1 MDSRASNLS
10 NLSSEKYGYDF
21 VVATTQA
28 SINSDLRLFLSEED
42 QPGNPTIMI
51 GLEEL
56 LTLTDDSRVEKLFG
70 ARFTVGI
77 KMQLGLPPGI
87 APTDLLPIIS
97 LGQNVTVVQLKPPNG
112 WVPDGKWNVW
122 SQPYG
127 DPWYVQTKVN
137 LTMASLNE
145 QLDTP
150 YLNEHPRIKERLK
163 EALGNLSGTAFSLQQ
178 LLIDLDSAYLETVPT
193 FKGIDDP
200 DALDVLRNYFV
211 KIYSNHAQNR
221 LPLVSSSLKLTA
233 FEREVNPPIGSSGAT
248 TLNYFFDWNWVLPK
262 DIDNMKHLL
271 DELPRCIIT
280 DQPKNWDNP
289 VKFNLQ
295 LNPGQTPDTAHASG
309 NEIFISYSKPGYE
322 GRGHNG
328 VTGEVFEEMRFLGQ
342 TLTVSQHLCF
352 SATTL
357 TTTYTISVNE
367 NGGLDPDLSGF
378 WGMYGLTDVFHKLK
392 NQVLAGNFIFPGA
405 KVFTYKGASFSDYQ
419 DLICEITYLDPAQ
432 VESTTSTKLL
442 AKQASGSLISY
453 PARSTGQVL
462 ALTTSSEMM
471 QNYVQGELVP
481 ATGKF
486 EALQTDDGHALLF
499 AIDDSGVFHVIVEES
514 GVTQTGWQVQDLS
527 SSAIQAYFSASTNPV
542 VKTFD
547 VGSALDGSICLAM
560 AVTADGTDH
569 LLWTSNPQWV
579 RFEFDA
585 DGEGPGNIQI
595 TGTLFAKTMDK
606 QHYLIVDIDR
616 PSQGSAKFIERY
628 YVDPSVSIGTRWEGN
643 YRSCIGRSTGGEAQF
658 IYEPVINVF
667 GRGPP
672 APVRLRLP
680 GENIPSAIATVRN
693 LDNDSPLYGTTDL
706 YAVGGSSLYR
716 FAADRQK
723 RNELPTAVVTSDV
736 LLGTDTL
743 LAMSHDGVTTL
754 WGRNTNQLDLPG
766 SWSACVPILANI
778 ERSTVFTSGGGRLQK
793 LMQAQDITI
802 ASPPQTKSL
811 SFKSYTTT
819 IHVTNEHDL
828 PARDVLLTISASS
841 RTPVYMNGVYYVLG
855 NLPTQVH
862 TDAMGSV
869 TVIEATEDINATV
882 FTVTFNG
889 GSGSITINPMDKVF
903 SKLTA
908 LNSTD
913 KLQDASF
920 PSQTTAGGVVGAP
933 ASTPL
938 VAPSTARGD
947 IEVVAGHMDS
957 LKSAYSNVKEAQ
969 STILASRNHGVVPS
983 TLFLNSGKVSSAGLG
998 HDIAIA
1004 AGDLFRWLK
1013 SGIDAVID
1021 VIYDA
1026 ASGAWHFIAKIAG
1039 KVYRAVLD
1047 TVEAVVGAVEW
1058 VFNAIKTAIEDIIR
1072 FVEFLFEWD
1081 DIRRTKDVMHN
1092 VVRLWLRHQVDGIS
1106 EAKADFD
1113 REITSVEQALNQWTG
1128 ITDWGSL
1135 GPATE
1140 QTASGSASNPAEG
1153 QTSGSQL
1160 LAGHFRTHAS
1170 ELRILGDSPPFDATD
1185 NVIDDLLKA
1194 LSNEGEVLGTTYTQL
1209 KELAKDFSSMNVED
1223 VLKRLAGILGDVV
1236 LSSARVVVDAL
1247 LDVLHDMASAAVTLL
1262 DTKIHIPVIS
1272 DILNAIGVPDLS
1284 FLDLFAWIAAVA
1296 YTVVYKIGKS
1306 EAPFPDNNE
1315 VQTIISAT
1323 SWDQL
1328 AGMFSGPSMSIS
1340 PYMQKCIFIA
1350 GHSISGFMCLTG
1362 DFVNTFEAEGE
1373 AEDNPF
1379 SIPSAIM
1386 GFIAAGSQGASDFLV
1401 PKDAIENKAVST
1413 ISTITTGAVIAAKV
1427 VFSGPA
1433 QKRFAAPEGSKF
1445 KPLAV
1450 GDGRA
1455 TGAIVNS
1462 ILVIP
1467 ALVVS
1472 GWHFYE
1478 LSTKPAGAT
1487 RSAAIVGEVSNLA
1500 SYISRIAY
1508 AVAQRRLSSTEDLSL
1523 YIGPAF
1529 SSLTNAHG
1537 QPILRRLKHGTV
1549 CLLLRHQLHCQFIG
1563 RAVMTVY
1570 GLYGHPVLAIAATK
1584 RRGRVIC
1591 ALFLRSLHSII
1602 AHNHQFI
1609 GPYRGLDN
1617 SEEAGKK
1624 SGGLRMSRNPTGNAK
1639 TQFQYPI
1646 QIDSVGLPADKAV
1659 KLGLPNNSCIK
1670 WQIFKGEVYARQS
1683 IKEPKNT
1690 TSRNMSTFKYYSL
1703 PGFGEECREKY
1714 GFSDSCIIGD
1724 RMIVTGHTG
1733 MDALTLKTSPIFEEE
1748 VTQAFQNINDLI
1760 LLTLKK
1766 EGRTIEEGKTGWDYV
1781 VKLHAYLVNLSTMRD
1796 EARETMV
1803 RHIKKFCPNHQP
1815 LFTMVGVESLPFPE
1829 HHIELEVDIW
1839 LK

>member
-1 MDSRASNLS
+1 MDSRPSNLSNPS

-28 SINSDLRLFLSEED
+28 SINSTLRLFLSEED
-42 QPGNPTIMI
+42 QPVSYTCFCMDAKGNPTRMI
-51 GLEEL
+51 CLEEL
-56 LTLTDDSRVEKLFG
+56 LAKTGGKLYV
-70 ARFTVGI
+70 ARFAVGI
-77 KMQLGLPPGI
+77 KMQIGLPPGI
-87 APTDLLPIIS
+87 APTELLPIIS
-97 LGQNVTVVQLKPPNG
+97 LGESASDVKFTMCCSDVTVVQLKPPGG
-112 WVPDGKWNVW
+112 WVSDGKWNVW

-137 LTMASLNE
+137 LTMAYLNE

-150 YLNEHPRIKERLK
+150 YLNEHPRIKKRLK
-163 EALGNLSGTAFSLQQ
+163 EALENLSGTAFSLQQ
-178 LLIDLDSAYLETVPT
+178 LLIDLDSAFLETVPT
-193 FKGIDDP
+193 FKGIDDS

-211 KIYSNHAQNR
+211 KIYSGHTKDR
-221 LPLVSSSLKLTA
+221 LPLVSVAAVAHPTDKSPLKLTA
-233 FEREVNPPIGSSGAT
+233 FEREVNPPIGSSGGRIEHPISIQQSAT
-248 TLNYFFDWNWVLPK
+248 TLNYLCAVNNHTLPGTACFDWNWVLPK
-262 DIDNMKHLL
+262 DIDNMSGIIAVKRDTFGRQLL
-271 DELPRCIIT
+271 DELVVLVAPYCIKPTCIIT

-289 VKFNLQ
+289 VRFNVQ
-295 LNPGQTPDTAHASG
+295 LNPGQTPDTADTSG

-322 GRGHNG
+322 GRGRNG
-328 VTGEVFEEMRFLGQ
+328 VTGEVFEELRVVSTYALNAKFFGQ

-352 SATTL
+352 SATVD
-357 TTTYTISVNE
+357 IH
-367 NGGLDPDLSGF
+367 GLVDNSQDPDLSGL
-378 WGMYGLTDVFHKLK
+378 WGMYGLRDVFHRLK
-392 NQVLAGNFIFPGA
+392 DQVWASVEFGDLRFNSLQNFIFPGA
-405 KVFTYKGASFSDYQ
+405 RVFTYHNPRFSKYQ
-419 DLICEITYLDPAQ
+419 DLICDIRYVDPAQ
-432 VESTTSTKLL
+432 VESTTPTKLL
-442 AKQASGSLISY
+442 AKQGSGSLISY

-499 AIDDSGVFHVIVEES
+499 AIDDSGVFHVVVEES

-527 SSAIQAYFSASTNPV
+527 KSANQAYFSSSTDPV
-542 VKTFD
+542 VKTFH

-569 LLWTSNPQWV
+569 LWVSFNNSSSNTQWTSNPRWV

-585 DGEGPGNIQI
+585 DGEGPEDIQI
-595 TGTLFAKTMDK
+595 TGTLFAETMNK

-616 PSQGSAKFIERY
+616 LSQSSTKFIERY
-628 YVDPSVSIGTRWEGN
+628 YVDPSVSIGTLWVKHDVSVDIQDGN
-643 YRSCIGRSTGGEAQF
+643 YRSCIGRVKNGYVDGIYTAGSTGGEAQF
-658 IYEPVINVF
+658 IYEPVINV
-667 GRGPP
+667 
-672 APVRLRLP
+672 L
-680 GENIPSAIATVRN
+680 ATVRN
-693 LDNDSPLYGTTDL
+693 LDKASPQYGTTDL

-723 RNELPTAVVTSDV
+723 RNELPTAVVTGDV

-754 WGRNTNQLDLPG
+754 WGRNSSDDVFYVSCPTNQLDLPG
-766 SWSACVPILANI
+766 SWSACVPMLTNI
-778 ERSTVFTSGGGRLQK
+778 ERMSAYVNQADGGSTVFTSGGGRLQK
-793 LMQAQDITI
+793 LMQGTSSASKIWRAQDIKI

-828 PARDVLLTISASS
+828 PAQDVPLTISASS
-841 RTPVYMNGVYYVLG
+841 QAPVYMNGIYYVLG
-855 NLPTQVH
+855 SLPTKVL

-882 FTVTFNG
+882 LTISFNE
-889 GSGSITINPMDKVF
+889 GSGSTTINPMDKVLA
-903 SKLTA
+903 KLTA

-920 PSQTTAGGVVGAP
+920 PSQTKAGGVVGAP

-947 IEVVAGHMDS
+947 IEVVAGHMDG

-969 STILASRNHGVVPS
+969 SATLASRNHGVVPS

-1072 FVEFLFEWD
+1072 FVESLFEWD
-1081 DIRRTKDVMHN
+1081 DIRRTKDAMHN
-1092 VVRLWLRHQVDGIS
+1092 VVRLWLRHQVDGVPG
-1106 EAKADFD
+1106 AKADFD
-1113 REITSVEQALNQWTG
+1113 REIISVEKTLNKWTG
-1128 ITDWGSL
+1128 ITDWVSL
-1135 GPATE
+1135 GPAAE
-1140 QTASGSASNPAEG
+1140 KTASSSASNPAQG

-1160 LAGHFRTHAS
+1160 LAGHFRTHVS
-1170 ELRILGDSPPFDATD
+1170 ELSILGDSPPFDATD
-1185 NVIDDLLKA
+1185 NVIDDLLTA

-1209 KELAKDFSSMNVED
+1209 QELAKDFSSMNLED

-1284 FLDLFAWIAAVA
+1284 FLDLFTWIAAVA

-1306 EAPFPDNNE
+1306 EAPFPDSNE

-1328 AGMFSGPSMSIS
+1328 AAMFSGPSMSIS

-1362 DFVNTFEAEGE
+1362 DFVNTFEAE
-1373 AEDNPF
+1373 AETGDNPF
-1379 SIPSAIM
+1379 STPSAIM

-1413 ISTITTGAVIAAKV
+1413 ISTITTGAVIAAKLM
-1427 VFSGPA
+1427 FSGPA
-1433 QKRFAAPEGSKF
+1433 QKRFGAPEGSKF
-1445 KPLAV
+1445 KPLDV

-1455 TGAIVNS
+1455 TGAIVDS
-1462 ILVIP
+1462 ILVVP

-1508 AVAQRRLSSTEDLSL
+1508 AVAVNDKDPSSRQVPIGIMALSNLACAGLQAAE
-1523 YIGPAF
+1523 
-1529 SSLTNAHG
+1529 
-1537 QPILRRLKHGTV
+1537 
-1549 CLLLRHQLHCQFIG
+1549 
-1563 RAVMTVY
+1563 AV
-1570 GLYGHPVLAIAATK
+1570 
-1584 RRGRVIC
+1584 
-1591 ALFLRSLHSII
+1591 
-1602 AHNHQFI
+1602 
-1609 GPYRGLDN
+1609 
-1617 SEEAGKK
+1617 
-1624 SGGLRMSRNPTGNAK
+1624 
-1639 TQFQYPI
+1639 
-1646 QIDSVGLPADKAV
+1646 ID
-1659 KLGLPNNSCIK
+1659 
-1670 WQIFKGEVYARQS
+1670 
-1683 IKEPKNT
+1683 
-1690 TSRNMSTFKYYSL
+1690 
-1703 PGFGEECREKY
+1703 
-1714 GFSDSCIIGD
+1714 
-1724 RMIVTGHTG
+1724 
-1733 MDALTLKTSPIFEEE
+1733 
-1748 VTQAFQNINDLI
+1748 
-1760 LLTLKK
+1760 
-1766 EGRTIEEGKTGWDYV
+1766 
-1781 VKLHAYLVNLSTMRD
+1781 
-1796 EARETMV
+1796 
-1803 RHIKKFCPNHQP
+1803 
-1815 LFTMVGVESLPFPE
+1815 
-1829 HHIELEVDIW
+1829 
-1839 LK
+1839 

>member
-10 NLSSEKYGYDF
+10 NLWSEKYGYDF

-28 SINSDLRLFLSEED
+28 SINSDLRVFLSEED
-42 QPGNPTIMI
+42 QPVSYTCFCMDCEGEPTKMI

-56 LTLTDDSRVEKLFG
+56 LKLTDGVNPFEIPKGTPYKDSRVQKLFC
-70 ARFTVGI
+70 ARFAIGI
-77 KMQLGLPPGI
+77 KMQIGLPPGI
-87 APTDLLPIIS
+87 APMDLLPIIS
-97 LGQNVTVVQLKPPNG
+97 LGESASNVKFTMCCSDVTVVELKPPGG
-112 WVPDGKWNVW
+112 WVSDGKWNVW

-137 LTMASLNE
+137 LTMAYLNE

-150 YLNEHPRIKERLK
+150 YLNQHPRIKKRLK

-178 LLIDLDSAYLETVPT
+178 LLIDLDSAFLETAPI
-193 FKGIDDP
+193 FKGVDDS
-200 DALDVLRNYFV
+200 DALAVLQKYFV
-211 KIYSNHAQNR
+211 KIYSDHAKDG
-221 LPLVSSSLKLTA
+221 LPLVAVTAVAQSADKSSLKLTA
-233 FEREVNPPIGSSGAT
+233 FEREVNPPIGSSGGRIEHPTSIQQSAT
-248 TLNYFFDWNWVLPK
+248 TLNYLCAVNNHTLPGTASFDWNWVLPK
-262 DIDNMKHLL
+262 DIDNMSGIIAVNRDTFAAHLR
-271 DELPRCIIT
+271 DELVALAAPYCIKPRCIIT

-289 VKFNLQ
+289 VKFNVQ

-328 VTGEVFEEMRFLGQ
+328 VTGEVFEELRVVSTYTLNAKFLGQ

-352 SATTL
+352 SATVRYNMLGPSSCNPFDKTL
-357 TTTYTISVNE
+357 TTTYTISVDE
-367 NGGLDPDLSGF
+367 NGGLVFIKEPHEVSVDNSQDPDLSGF

-392 NQVLAGNFIFPGA
+392 NQVWASVDFGDLKFNKLQNFIFPGA

-419 DLICEITYLDPAQ
+419 DLICEITYLDPDQ
-432 VESTTSTKLL
+432 VESTTPTKLL
-442 AKQASGSLISY
+442 TKQASGSLISY
-453 PARSTGQVL
+453 PARSTGRVV

-471 QNYVQGELVP
+471 QNYVQGEIVT

-527 SSAIQAYFSASTNPV
+527 SSAIQAYFSASTDPV

-569 LLWTSNPQWV
+569 LLVSLNNSSSNTQWTSNPQWV
-579 RFEFDA
+579 RFDFDA
-585 DGEGPGNIQI
+585 DGEGSGDIQI
-595 TGTLFAKTMDK
+595 TGTLFAETMDK

-616 PSQGSAKFIERY
+616 QSQSPAKFIERY
-628 YVDPSVSIGTRWEGN
+628 YVDPSVSIGTRWVKHDVSVDIQDGN
-643 YRSCIGRSTGGEAQF
+643 YRSCIGRVKNGYVDGIYTAGSTGGEAQF

-680 GENIPSAIATVRN
+680 GENIPSAIATMRN

-754 WGRNTNQLDLPG
+754 WGRNSSDEVFYVSCPANQLDLPG
-766 SWSACVPILANI
+766 SWSACVPILTNI
-778 ERSTVFTSGGGRLQK
+778 ERMSAYVNQVDGGSTVFTSGGGRLQK
-793 LMQAQDITI
+793 LMQGTSIASKIWRAQDITI
-802 ASPPQTKSL
+802 TSPPQTKSL
-811 SFKSYTTT
+811 SFNSYTTT

-882 FTVTFNG
+882 FTVSFSG

-938 VAPSTARGD
+938 VAPSTARRD

-1013 SGIDAVID
+1013 SGIDAVIN

-1039 KVYRAVLD
+1039 MVYRAVLD

-1058 VFNAIKTAIEDIIR
+1058 VFNAIKTVIEDIIR

-1092 VVRLWLRHQVDGIS
+1092 VVRLWLRHQVDGIP

-1185 NVIDDLLKA
+1185 NVIDDLLTA
-1194 LSNEGEVLGTTYTQL
+1194 LSNEGEVLSTTYTQL

-1284 FLDLFAWIAAVA
+1284 FLDLFTWIAAVA

-1328 AGMFSGPSMSIS
+1328 AGMISGPSMTIS

-1362 DFVNTFEAEGE
+1362 DFVNTFEAEAETGE
-1373 AEDNPF
+1373 NPF
-1379 SIPSAIM
+1379 STPSAIM
-1386 GFIAAGSQGASDFLV
+1386 GVIAAGSQGASDFLV

-1413 ISTITTGAVIAAKV
+1413 ISTITTCAVIAAKV

-1433 QKRFAAPEGSKF
+1433 QKRFGAPEGSKF

-1450 GDGRA
+1450 ADGRA

-1478 LSTKPAGAT
+1478 LITKPAGAT

-1508 AVAQRRLSSTEDLSL
+1508 AVAVNDEDPSSRQVPIGIMALSNLACAGLQAAE
-1523 YIGPAF
+1523 
-1529 SSLTNAHG
+1529 
-1537 QPILRRLKHGTV
+1537 
-1549 CLLLRHQLHCQFIG
+1549 
-1563 RAVMTVY
+1563 AV
-1570 GLYGHPVLAIAATK
+1570 
-1584 RRGRVIC
+1584 
-1591 ALFLRSLHSII
+1591 
-1602 AHNHQFI
+1602 
-1609 GPYRGLDN
+1609 
-1617 SEEAGKK
+1617 
-1624 SGGLRMSRNPTGNAK
+1624 
-1639 TQFQYPI
+1639 
-1646 QIDSVGLPADKAV
+1646 ID
-1659 KLGLPNNSCIK
+1659 
-1670 WQIFKGEVYARQS
+1670 
-1683 IKEPKNT
+1683 
-1690 TSRNMSTFKYYSL
+1690 
-1703 PGFGEECREKY
+1703 
-1714 GFSDSCIIGD
+1714 
-1724 RMIVTGHTG
+1724 
-1733 MDALTLKTSPIFEEE
+1733 
-1748 VTQAFQNINDLI
+1748 
-1760 LLTLKK
+1760 
-1766 EGRTIEEGKTGWDYV
+1766 
-1781 VKLHAYLVNLSTMRD
+1781 
-1796 EARETMV
+1796 
-1803 RHIKKFCPNHQP
+1803 
-1815 LFTMVGVESLPFPE
+1815 
-1829 HHIELEVDIW
+1829 
-1839 LK
+1839 

>member
-42 QPGNPTIMI
+42 QPVSYTCFCMDDKGNPTIMI

-56 LTLTDDSRVEKLFG
+56 LTLTDGVNPFEIPKGTPYKDSRVEKLFG

-77 KMQLGLPPGI
+77 KMQIGLPPGI
-87 APTDLLPIIS
+87 APMDLLPIIS
-97 LGQNVTVVQLKPPNG
+97 LGESASNVKFTMCCSDVTVVQLKPPNG
-112 WVPDGKWNVW
+112 WVLHGKWNVW

-137 LTMASLNE
+137 LTMAYLNE

-163 EALGNLSGTAFSLQQ
+163 EALENLSGTAFSLQQ
-178 LLIDLDSAYLETVPT
+178 LLFDLDSAFLETVPT

-221 LPLVSSSLKLTA
+221 LPLVCVTAVTHPTDKSSLKLTA
-233 FEREVNPPIGSSGAT
+233 FEREVNPPIGSSGGRIEHPTSIQQSAT
-248 TLNYFFDWNWVLPK
+248 TLNYLCAVNNNTLPGTASFDWNWVLPK
-262 DIDNMKHLL
+262 DIDNMSGVIAVKRDTFGRQLL
-271 DELPRCIIT
+271 DELVTLVAPYCIKPTCIIN
-280 DQPKNWDNP
+280 DYPDDYDNP
-289 VKFNLQ
+289 VRFNVD
-295 LNPGQTPDTAHASG
+295 LNPGQTPDTAYTSG

-328 VTGEVFEEMRFLGQ
+328 VTGEVFEELRVVSTYALNAKFFGQ

-352 SATTL
+352 SATVRYNMLGPSTRNPFDKTL
-357 TTTYTISVNE
+357 TTTYGISVGP
-367 NGGLDPDLSGF
+367 NGDLVFNKESEELVDNSQGSDLSQGL
-378 WGMYGLTDVFHKLK
+378 WGMYGLQDVFHRLK
-392 NQVLAGNFIFPGA
+392 DQVLAGVDFGDLKFNSLQNFIFPGA

-432 VESTTSTKLL
+432 VESTTPTKLL

-499 AIDDSGVFHVIVEES
+499 AIGDSGVFHVIVEES

-527 SSAIQAYFSASTNPV
+527 SSAIQAYFSASTDPV

-569 LLWTSNPQWV
+569 LLVSFNNSSSNTQWTSNPRWV

-585 DGEGPGNIQI
+585 DGEGPEDIQI
-595 TGTLFAKTMDK
+595 TGTLFAETMDK

-616 PSQGSAKFIERY
+616 PSQSSTKFIERY
-628 YVDPSVSIGTRWEGN
+628 YVDPSVSIGTRWVKHDVSVDIQDGN
-643 YRSCIGRSTGGEAQF
+643 YRSCIGRVKNGYVDGIYTAGSTGGEAQF

-672 APVRLRLP
+672 APVQLRLP
-680 GENIPSAIATVRN
+680 GETIPSAIATVRN
-693 LDNDSPLYGTTDL
+693 LDKASPLYGTTDL

-754 WGRNTNQLDLPG
+754 WGRNNSDDVFYVSCPTNQLDLPG
-766 SWSACVPILANI
+766 SWSSCVPMLTNI
-778 ERSTVFTSGGGRLQK
+778 ERMSAYVNQVDGGNTVFTSGGGRLQK
-793 LMQAQDITI
+793 LMQGTSSASRIWRAQDIKV

-828 PARDVLLTISASS
+828 PAKDAPLTISASS
-841 RTPVYMNGVYYVLG
+841 RAPVYMNGIYYVLG
-855 NLPTQVH
+855 SLPTKVR

-882 FTVTFNG
+882 FTVSFNG

-903 SKLTA
+903 AKLTA
-908 LNSTD
+908 LNSAD

-920 PSQTTAGGVVGAP
+920 PSQTKAGGVVGAP

-957 LKSAYSNVKEAQ
+957 LKSAYSNVKETQ
-969 STILASRNHGVVPS
+969 SATLASRNHGVVPS

-998 HDIAIA
+998 HYIAIA

-1026 ASGAWHFIAKIAG
+1026 ASGAWHFIARIAG

-1058 VFNAIKTAIEDIIR
+1058 VFNAIKTAIEDIVR

-1092 VVRLWLRHQVDGIS
+1092 VVRLWLRHQVDGIPG
-1106 EAKADFD
+1106 AKAAFD
-1113 REITSVEQALNQWTG
+1113 REIISVEKTLNQWTG

-1135 GPATE
+1135 GPAAE
-1140 QTASGSASNPAEG
+1140 KTASSSASNPAEG

-1160 LAGHFRTHAS
+1160 LAGHFRTHVS

-1185 NVIDDLLKA
+1185 NVIDDLLTA

-1209 KELAKDFSSMNVED
+1209 QELAKDFSAMNLED

-1284 FLDLFAWIAAVA
+1284 FLDLFTWIAAVA

-1306 EAPFPDNNE
+1306 EAPFPDSDE

-1323 SWDQL
+1323 SWNQL

-1362 DFVNTFEAEGE
+1362 DFVNTFEAE
-1373 AEDNPF
+1373 AETGDNPF
-1379 SIPSAIM
+1379 STPSAIM

-1401 PKDAIENKAVST
+1401 PKDAIENKAAST
-1413 ISTITTGAVIAAKV
+1413 ISTITTGAVIAAKLM
-1427 VFSGPA
+1427 FSGPA
-1433 QKRFAAPEGSKF
+1433 QKRFGAPEGSKF

-1450 GDGRA
+1450 RDGRA
-1455 TGAIVNS
+1455 TGAIVDS

-1467 ALVVS
+1467 ALFVS
-1472 GWHFYE
+1472 GRHFYE
-1478 LSTKPAGAT
+1478 LSAKPAGAT

-1508 AVAQRRLSSTEDLSL
+1508 AFAVNDKDPSSRQVPIGIMALSNLACAGLQAAE
-1523 YIGPAF
+1523 
-1529 SSLTNAHG
+1529 
-1537 QPILRRLKHGTV
+1537 
-1549 CLLLRHQLHCQFIG
+1549 
-1563 RAVMTVY
+1563 AV
-1570 GLYGHPVLAIAATK
+1570 
-1584 RRGRVIC
+1584 
-1591 ALFLRSLHSII
+1591 
-1602 AHNHQFI
+1602 
-1609 GPYRGLDN
+1609 
-1617 SEEAGKK
+1617 
-1624 SGGLRMSRNPTGNAK
+1624 
-1639 TQFQYPI
+1639 
-1646 QIDSVGLPADKAV
+1646 ID
-1659 KLGLPNNSCIK
+1659 
-1670 WQIFKGEVYARQS
+1670 
-1683 IKEPKNT
+1683 
-1690 TSRNMSTFKYYSL
+1690 
-1703 PGFGEECREKY
+1703 
-1714 GFSDSCIIGD
+1714 
-1724 RMIVTGHTG
+1724 
-1733 MDALTLKTSPIFEEE
+1733 
-1748 VTQAFQNINDLI
+1748 
-1760 LLTLKK
+1760 
-1766 EGRTIEEGKTGWDYV
+1766 
-1781 VKLHAYLVNLSTMRD
+1781 
-1796 EARETMV
+1796 
-1803 RHIKKFCPNHQP
+1803 
-1815 LFTMVGVESLPFPE
+1815 
-1829 HHIELEVDIW
+1829 
-1839 LK
+1839 